1 MFARVTHA
9 RYPPEQHEA
18 GMRIVVDDL
27 LPALRRTPGYRG
39 CCLLAGGK
47 PGTGL
52 AVVLWET
59 EEAADAAAI
68 DRAVAAAH
76 VGLAVLGLEIEAR
89 KIYEV
94 VARDGCGPEPVRAEG
109 GVPPPERSPR
119 GGRRRERPCLGS

>member
-27 LPALRRTPGYRG
+27 LPALRRAPGYRG

-68 DRAVAAAH
+68 DRAVTAAH
-76 VGLAVLGLEIEAR
+76 VKLAALGLAIEAR
-89 KIYEV
+89 QIYEV
-94 VARDGCGPEPVRAEG
+94 AAWDACGREPAG
-109 GVPPPERSPR
+109 TPAAGSPPP
-119 GGRRRERPCLGS
+119 